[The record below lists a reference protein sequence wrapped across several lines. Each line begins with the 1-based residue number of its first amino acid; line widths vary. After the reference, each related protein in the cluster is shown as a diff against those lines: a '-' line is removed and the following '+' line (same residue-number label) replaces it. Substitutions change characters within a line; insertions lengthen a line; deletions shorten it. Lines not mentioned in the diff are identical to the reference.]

1 MDYEEYLLSDQWRE
15 KAQAAKQRERWECTL
30 CRSTRSLEVH
40 HRTYDRLGHENIEDL
55 VVLCWRCHRKHH
67 GTFEHLIDRQRRYER
82 LMPFS
87 YTFPKGDELN

>member
-1 MDYEEYLLSDQWRE
+1 
-15 KAQAAKQRERWECTL
+15 
-30 CRSTRSLEVH
+30 
-40 HRTYDRLGHENIEDL
+40 
-55 VVLCWRCHRKHH
+55 VLCWRCHRKHH